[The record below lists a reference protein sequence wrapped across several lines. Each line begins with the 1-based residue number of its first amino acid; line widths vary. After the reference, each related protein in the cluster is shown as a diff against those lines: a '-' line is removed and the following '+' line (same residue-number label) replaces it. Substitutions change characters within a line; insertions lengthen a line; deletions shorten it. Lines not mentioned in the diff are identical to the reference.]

1 MKFDLYNTKIIINDF
16 IPTTLCTS
24 VRIPANM
31 IGINLFADVQTTNE
45 YGVWDIDFRLL
56 NNDELYFVSS
66 KDGEIL
72 KYGPL
77 SHISCRVEHM
87 MATTFDINIFE
98 YCSNKPFRIDITSTI
113 HFDKDLRTAIS
124 EAKYYVLE

>member
-1 MKFDLYNTKIIINDF
+1 MKFDLYNTRITINDF

-24 VRIPANM
+24 VRIPAKM
-31 IGINLFADVQTTNE
+31 VDINLFADVQTTNE

-77 SHISCRVEHM
+77 SHISCRVENM
-87 MATTFDINIFE
+87 VTTTFDINIFE
-98 YCSNKPFRIDITSTI
+98 YYSNKPFRIDITSAI

-124 EAKYYVLE
+124 EAKYYILE